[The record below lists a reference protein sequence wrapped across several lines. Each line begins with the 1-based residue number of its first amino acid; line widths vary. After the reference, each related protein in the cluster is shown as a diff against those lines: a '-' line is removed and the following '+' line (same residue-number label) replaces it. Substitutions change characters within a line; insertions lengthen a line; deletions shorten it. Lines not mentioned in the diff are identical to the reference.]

1 MIFFNFSVLVFNTP
15 LLAFSRFEE
24 KFEETNS
31 VEPPASVP
39 PVSSSDSNENQ
50 VKEII
55 NVDRAGNET
64 EAQAQQAHQIYS
76 DLNSSQEVVGGMM
89 KIVPSDVDVSA
100 LFLLQLLVLV
110 TIN

>member
-1 MIFFNFSVLVFNTP
+1 M
-15 LLAFSRFEE
+15 
-24 KFEETNS
+24 NS
-31 VEPPASVP
+31 FEPPATVP
-39 PVSSSDSNENQ
+39 LVSSSGSNENQ

-55 NVDRAGNET
+55 NVERAGNEI
-64 EAQAQQAHQIYS
+64 EAHAQQAHQIYS

-100 LFLLQLLVLV
+100 LFCLQSVVLV